1 MLEKAADAALRGR
14 TGLIVAHR
22 LTQAEA
28 ADRVVVLDGGRI
40 VEVGTHR
47 ELIAR
52 GGRYAELWRAWSRSR
67 EH

>member
-1 MLEKAADAALRGR
+1 
-14 TGLIVAHR
+14 
-22 LTQAEA
+22 
-28 ADRVVVLDGGRI
+28 